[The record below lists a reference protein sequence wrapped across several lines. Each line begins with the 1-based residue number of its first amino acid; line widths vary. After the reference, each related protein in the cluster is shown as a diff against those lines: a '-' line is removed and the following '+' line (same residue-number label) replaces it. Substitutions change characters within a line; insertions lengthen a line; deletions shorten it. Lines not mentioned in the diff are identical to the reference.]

1 MTWLRH
7 FFTAHTGA
15 PTASPS
21 SSLTRVNIP
30 GRIVAI
36 AAGGAHSLALTDTG
50 TLYAWGWNEYGQL
63 GTGDQEDRSTPT
75 RLPAFPPH

>member
-7 FFTAHTGA
+7 FFTAQTGA

-21 SSLTRVNIP
+21 SFLALVDLP
-30 GRIVAI
+30 GRVVAI
-36 AAGGAHSLALTDTG
+36 AAGDHSLALTADG
-50 TLYAWGWNEYGQL
+50 TLSAWRDNQDGQL
-63 GTGDQEDRSTPT
+63 GLGDRKNRSTPT

>member
-15 PTASPS
+15 STASPS
-21 SSLTRVNIP
+21 SFLARVDLP

-36 AAGGAHSLALTDTG
+36 AAGDHSLALTDTG
-50 TLYAWGWNEYGQL
+50 TLYAWGWNEFGQL
-63 GTGDQEDRSTPT
+63 GLGDQETRSTPT